1 MQTPCRMFGVS
12 ADCSADAAA
21 DVPQGSRA
29 GLWFNFKQMC
39 HPCGGRAGWGDA
51 SKAHEEFLHFTF
63 SGGSCEGTAPVI
75 NPKLRFP
82 FGVSAV
88 PR

>member
-29 GLWFNFKQMC
+29 GLWFSFQADVSPM
-39 HPCGGRAGWGDA
+39 GG
-51 SKAHEEFLHFTF
+51 
-63 SGGSCEGTAPVI
+63 
-75 NPKLRFP
+75 
-82 FGVSAV
+82 
-88 PR
+88 